1 MNVVRTGIDDLR
13 GVGRGA
19 DDVKMVCTGTDV
31 RGVGR
36 GADDVKVV
44 RTGIDVR
51 GVVEGQ
57 MM

>member
-1 MNVVRTGIDDLR
+1 MKVVHSGIDDLR

-19 DDVKMVCTGTDV
+19 DDV
-31 RGVGR
+31 
-36 GADDVKVV
+36 
-44 RTGIDVR
+44 R

>member
-1 MNVVRTGIDDLR
+1 MKVVHTGIDDAKGVGRGTDDVNVVRTGIDDLR

-19 DDVKMVCTGTDV
+19 DDV
-31 RGVGR
+31 
-36 GADDVKVV
+36 
-44 RTGIDVR
+44 R